1 MTLFLFLQV
10 NQKADYK
17 PSSKPSANKSTALF
31 LGESKWNKKLLKLI
45 LTLTHKIFQ
54 FNRFYFASTFK
65 S

>member
-31 LGESKWNKKLLKLI
+31 LGESKWNKKVI
-45 LTLTHKIFQ
+45 EINSDT
-54 FNRFYFASTFK
+54 NP
-65 S
+65 